1 MATFES
7 GRFVL
12 YEPGTGPDGTDGYVT
27 SWDTW
32 EDAGL
37 AWPIP
42 FGTRLRDDETGVC
55 GILGLRTSG
64 KRPRHE
70 MALVETQAA
79 CDCACR
85 DGHTV

>member
-32 EDAGL
+32 RTL
-37 AWPIP
+37 
-42 FGTRLRDDETGVC
+42 TRVADSVRHQTQDDETGRVWHP
-55 GILGLRTSG
+55 GA
-64 KRPRHE
+64 PYE
-70 MALVETQAA
+70 WEAA
-79 CDCACR
+79 Q
-85 DGHTV
+85 T